1 MRLILVE
8 SPTKSKTIKK
18 FLGKDYEVAASYG
31 HIRDLP
37 QGNFG
42 IDVKNNFKPDYVI
55 PTKAKKTIKTLKAL
69 VKKADSV
76 ILASDEDREGEAIAW
91 HLTKALGLKKYQ
103 RIAFHEITKPAIEKA
118 LENPREI
125 NMDLVDSQQA
135 RRVLD
140 RIVGYRLSPFL
151 WKKVAQGLSAGR
163 VQSVAVRLIVERE
176 AGIKGFITQEYWDIK
191 ALLKKPASDEFETA
205 LFKIGKDI
213 VSKFFIKTKAE
224 ADKII
229 KNLAEAS
236 YQVTQVEKKETKKNP
251 LPPFTTSTLQQE
263 AWKKLH
269 FPAKFTMRIAQS
281 LYEKGLCTYH
291 RTDSLN
297 LSSLVLTEAKEYIL
311 TSFGQNYWPGFS
323 RVYKTKNK
331 SAQEAHEA
339 IRPTIVSNSPE
350 RLATDLDE
358 KQLKLYSLIWQRFL
372 ASQMSTAIFDTTS
385 IEVAASKENSE
396 THLFKATGQV
406 LKFDGFLK
414 VYPLRF
420 EEASLPILDQED
432 ILELTKLSP
441 EQHFT
446 QPPGRYSEASLIKA
460 LEKFGVGR
468 PSTYAPTLET
478 IQVRGYVEKDEKK
491 LFSPTDI
498 GSLVNQVLVE
508 HFPQIVDIDF
518 TAKMELELD
527 LISTG
532 DKKWVPVIEE
542 FYIPFKE
549 NLKIKEK
556 EVSKKDFAQEK
567 TDEICPD
574 CKKPLVIKISRF
586 GKFYACSD
594 FPTCKYKRNINSSL
608 GIKCPKCKTG
618 EIIERRTRKRKI
630 FYGCSEWPKCDFALW
645 DKPTGEICKVCQS
658 LIVKTKWRKEKC
670 TNADCPSQTQDNQKS
685 SETNS

>member
-1 MRLILVE
+1 VKLILVE

-37 QGNFG
+37 QGHFG
-42 IDVKNNFKPDYVI
+42 IDIKNNFKPDYVI

-118 LENPREI
+118 LKNPREI

-151 WKKVAQGLSAGR
+151 WKKIAQGLSAGR
-163 VQSVAVRLIVERE
+163 VQSVAVRLVAERE
-176 AGIKGFITQEYWDIK
+176 AEIKSFIAQEYWNIK
-191 ALLKKPASDEFETA
+191 ALLKKTDSFEAT

-213 VSKFFIKTKAE
+213 VSKFFIKTKVE

-229 KNLAEAS
+229 KNLAKAD
-236 YQVTQVEKKETKKNP
+236 YRITKVEKKEIKKNP

-281 LYEKGLCTYH
+281 LYEKGLTTYH

-297 LSSLVLTEAKEYIL
+297 LSSLVLAEAKEYIL
-311 TSFGQNYWPGFS
+311 TSFGQNYWPGSS
-323 RVYKTKNK
+323 RIYKTKSK

-339 IRPTIVSNSPE
+339 IRPTIVNNSPE
-350 RLATDLDE
+350 KLAADLDE

-372 ASQMSTAIFDTTS
+372 ASQMSTAIFDATI
-385 IEVAASKENSE
+385 IEVAAAKESLE
-396 THLFKATGQV
+396 THLFKTTGQV

-414 VYPLRF
+414 VYSLRF
-420 EEASLPILDQED
+420 EEAGLPLVNQGDN
-432 ILELTKLSP
+432 LELAKLSS

-446 QPPGRYSEASLIKA
+446 QPPGRYSEASLIKS

-478 IQVRGYVEKDEKK
+478 IQARGYVEKNEKK
-491 LFSPTDI
+491 LFLPTDI
-498 GSLVNQVLVE
+498 GILVNQLLVE
-508 HFPQIVDIDF
+508 HFPQVVDIDF

-542 FYIPFKE
+542 FYTPFKE

-574 CKKPLVIKISRF
+574 CQKPLVIKISRF

-594 FPTCKYKRNINSSL
+594 FPTCKYKKNINSSL

-645 DKPTGEICKVCQS
+645 DKPTGKICETCQS
-658 LIVKTKWRKEKC
+658 LIIRTKWHKEKC
-670 TNADCPSQTQDNQKS
+670 ANADCPSQAQGNQKS
-685 SETNS
+685 NEADS